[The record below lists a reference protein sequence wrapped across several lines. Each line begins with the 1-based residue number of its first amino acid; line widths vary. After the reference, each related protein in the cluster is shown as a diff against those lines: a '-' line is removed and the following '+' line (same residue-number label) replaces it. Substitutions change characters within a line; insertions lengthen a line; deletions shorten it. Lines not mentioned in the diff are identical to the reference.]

1 MERNNWFFSI
11 FLLIFLSVFLIFGC
25 KENVLGQDSLSF
37 GSLEEISLF
46 RPLKKEGAKD
56 LELKSQSYLSV
67 LIDHGKEKI
76 FLEKNS
82 DKKVYIASLTK
93 MMTAVI
99 ALENYS
105 LEDQIA
111 ISKKAID
118 TFGIAGEFREG
129 EIFSVKDLLYILL
142 VESSNDA
149 AEALAEKIGRENFVS
164 LMNQKA
170 QELEMENTVF
180 LNPSGLDFDPK
191 EENQSTARDLKKLMV
206 YIINNH
212 PLIPEILSIYEMEMY
227 HQGQLHHKM
236 RSTNV
241 LLNEDSLYLW
251 GKTGY
256 TEKAMD
262 CIALVMR
269 RPFSSD
275 PNSYIINIIIG
286 APNRFQEARM
296 MEQWLKES
304 FYW

>member
-1 MERNNWFFSI
+1 
-11 FLLIFLSVFLIFGC
+11 
-25 KENVLGQDSLSF
+25 
-37 GSLEEISLF
+37 
-46 RPLKKEGAKD
+46 
-56 LELKSQSYLSV
+56 
-67 LIDHGKEKI
+67 
-76 FLEKNS
+76 
-82 DKKVYIASLTK
+82 
-93 MMTAVI
+93 
-99 ALENYS
+99 
-105 LEDQIA
+105 
-111 ISKKAID
+111 
-118 TFGIAGEFREG
+118 
-129 EIFSVKDLLYILL
+129 
-142 VESSNDA
+142 
-149 AEALAEKIGRENFVS
+149 
-164 LMNQKA
+164 
-170 QELEMENTVF
+170 
-180 LNPSGLDFDPK
+180 
-191 EENQSTARDLKKLMV
+191 MV

-241 LLNEDSLYLW
+241 LLNEGSLYLW